1 MSSNNYPQQKIKN
14 GQKSKLDNFCAICGL
29 LKENNTIR
37 FCNKCQ
43 KETPSSFKMQV
54 EPESFSLSE
63 SPVKLTKKWGDANW
77 AYFPIAYTI
86 LLTLT
91 IGIIQLIEIS
101 SCYRIMFIVI
111 FVVIEFL
118 LCFFCPRFKNFIVNF
133 FEKSKIE
140 KR

>member
-1 MSSNNYPQQKIKN
+1 
-14 GQKSKLDNFCAICGL
+14 
-29 LKENNTIR
+29 
-37 FCNKCQ
+37 
-43 KETPSSFKMQV
+43 
-54 EPESFSLSE
+54 
-63 SPVKLTKKWGDANW
+63 LTKKWGDANW

-118 LCFFCPRFKNFIVNF
+118 LCFFCPRFKNLFVNF
-133 FEKSKIE
+133 LRNQKLKNVKMLNLKLQNQNLPKDSE
-140 KR
+140 R